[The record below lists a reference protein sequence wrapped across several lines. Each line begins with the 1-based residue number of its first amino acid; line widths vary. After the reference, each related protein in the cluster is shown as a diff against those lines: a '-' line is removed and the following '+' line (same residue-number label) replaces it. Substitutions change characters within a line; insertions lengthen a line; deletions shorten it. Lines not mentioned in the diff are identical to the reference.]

1 MENMMIIMF
10 SLQIIVIIK
19 EKLKCERMISV
30 GSLLINDGNDGII
43 NYSSQILLEFLQFR
57 TII

>member
-10 SLQIIVIIK
+10 SLQIILIIK

>member
-1 MENMMIIMF
+1 MIIMF

-19 EKLKCERMISV
+19 EKLKCECMISV
-30 GSLLINDGNDGII
+30 GSLLINDDNDGII